1 MGKKVDNVYET
12 LTEKFG
18 TLQEAVN
25 KDIDELNSQF
35 NDLSTNVNNQL
46 ASMQIIINQTVE

>member
-35 NDLSTNVNNQL
+35 NELSTNVNN
-46 ASMQIIINQTVE
+46 